1 MKNISLDLSNKI
13 DAGIVELL
21 SDVNRIA
28 GSVGV
33 SFFVI
38 GATARDIILEQ
49 GFGISTRRKTQ
60 DIDLAV
66 MVKDWKAF
74 EKVKKELLLTGR
86 FLEEGKATHSFR
98 YRKSLRVDVIP
109 FGGVESPKGT
119 ITWPPDREIK
129 MNVMGFKEAFDH
141 SLIIR
146 MAPKLDIRFISLP
159 GLAVVKLIAWSER
172 SGEAAGKDAADLAL
186 LLKNYVDAGN
196 NDRLYEEHRDLLEA
210 EGHDHDRASARLLGQ
225 DMSRM
230 MTQQTRTEVL
240 GILRNNADPEKND
253 RLIIAV
259 GKQLGNEKYDE
270 ARILLE
276 CLKRGI
282 EEVVS
287 TDKV

>member
-49 GFGISTRRKTQ
+49 GFGISTRRETQ
-60 DIDLAV
+60 DIDLALL
-66 MVKDWKAF
+66 VKDWKAF
-74 EKVKKELLLTGR
+74 EKVKKEFLSTGR
-86 FLEEGKATHSFR
+86 FVEEGNATHSFR

-109 FGGVESPKGT
+109 FGGVESPEGT
-119 ITWPPDREIK
+119 LTWPPDREIK
-129 MNVMGFKEAFDH
+129 MNVIGFKEAFDH
-141 SLIIR
+141 SLIVR
-146 MAPKLDIRFISLP
+146 VAPKLDVHFISLP
-159 GLAVVKLIAWSER
+159 GLAILKLIAWSER
-172 SGEAAGKDAADLAL
+172 SGEAASKDAADLAL

-196 NDRLYEEHRDLLEA
+196 MTRLYEEHIDLLEA
-210 EGHDHDRASARLLGQ
+210 EGHDHDRAGARLLGQ

-230 MTQQTRTEVL
+230 MSLQTRDEIL
-240 GILRNNADPEKND
+240 AILRRQADPENND

-259 GKQLGNEKYDE
+259 RASSDWINMKK
-270 ARILLE
+270 
-276 CLKRGI
+276 LKHCSN
-282 EEVVS
+282 V
-287 TDKV
+287 